1 MMAQHLEHIEGS
13 LDLSVPDS
21 GAPDFYSIFS
31 KG

>member
-1 MMAQHLEHIEGS
+1 MAEHLEHIEGP
-13 LDLSVPDS
+13 LDLSMPDS